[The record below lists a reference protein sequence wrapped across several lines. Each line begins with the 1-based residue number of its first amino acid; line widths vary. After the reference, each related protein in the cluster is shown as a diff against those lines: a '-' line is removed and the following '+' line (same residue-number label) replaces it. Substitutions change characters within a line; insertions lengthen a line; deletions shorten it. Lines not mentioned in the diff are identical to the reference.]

1 MNDLDAQI
9 FRTVQHAL
17 SGGWLGL
24 MVVLSAIGGG
34 WACIALV
41 PLFASARLRPMAVAL
56 ALVLGANAILV
67 FSLKRLV
74 RRMRPAFSLA
84 DVKALVFEAP
94 TDFSFPSGHSA
105 GSFAVATFVAI
116 VLTKGA
122 PVDASPRELLVRR
135 ALSVG
140 LVLVAVGVA
149 LSRIA
154 LGVHFPTDVTA
165 GALIGSSVAAVG
177 ANLHLRRRRARETA
191 AIHG

>member
-9 FRTVQHAL
+9 FRTLQHAF
-17 SGGWLGL
+17 SGDWLGL

-34 WACIALV
+34 WACIAVL
-41 PLFASARLRPMAVAL
+41 PMFASARFRPMALAL
-56 ALVLGANAILV
+56 AVVLATNAILV

-74 RRMRPAFSLA
+74 RRMRPAFTLA
-84 DVKALVFEAP
+84 NVKALVFEAP
-94 TDFSFPSGHSA
+94 TDFSFPSGHAA
-105 GSFAVATFVAI
+105 GSFAVATFFAI
-116 VLTKGA
+116 LLTKGA
-122 PVDASPRELLVRR
+122 ARDASPRELLVRR
-135 ALSVG
+135 GAAAT

-177 ANLHLRRRRARETA
+177 ANLHLRTRRRQETSP
-191 AIHG
+191 IRG